1 MFILDF
7 ALRVH
12 TPLNRQC
19 CFSGKISVFEHLLFL
34 STVFIVSLTHSN
46 ASFTNQPTTNGAC
59 YIKSI
64 RTVTMVT
71 CSLTYIEQ

>member
-19 CFSGKISVFEHLLFL
+19 CFSGKLSVFDNLLFL

-46 ASFTNQPTTNGAC
+46 TSFTNQPTANRAWR
-59 YIKSI
+59 I